1 MEERFGSICEEKIN
15 LEKSILDTNTKL
27 TASENQ
33 CIHLEAE
40 LRLSQGLV
48 QDLQTKVSQNSQISS
63 QLESVKMQLEDSIGT
78 VGSQQKQI
86 VELSSRCSS
95 QETSLTEMAHKVE
108 SAKLEAE
115 RLRERL
121 QALSMAE
128 WKSDADTGVC
138 TQCSAP
144 FGLSRRKHHCR
155 NCGLIFCYECSAYRM
170 TLPSS
175 SKPLRVCEPC
185 HNQLLERYSTTTK

>member
-1 MEERFGSICEEKIN
+1 M
-15 LEKSILDTNTKL
+15 
-27 TASENQ
+27 TAS
-33 CIHLEAE
+33 A
-40 LRLSQGLV
+40 
-48 QDLQTKVSQNSQISS
+48 
-63 QLESVKMQLEDSIGT
+63 
-78 VGSQQKQI
+78 QQKQI

-95 QETSLTEMAHKVE
+95 QEASLTEMAQKVE

-128 WKSDADTGVC
+128 WKSDSDAGVC
-138 TQCSAP
+138 TQCAVP

-175 SKPLRVCEPC
+175 SKPLRVCEAC
-185 HNQLLERYSTTTK
+185 HNQLLERYSTATN